1 MKSERLKPVGQGL
14 KVLFSEQFGR
24 RHQRHLCAGRHRREC
39 SERGDDRF
47 SRTDIAL
54 DETKGRRGLSRS

>member
-1 MKSERLKPVGQGL
+1 MKPKRLKPIGQGL

-24 RHQRHLCAGRHRREC
+24 RHQRHLGAGRHRREC
-39 SERGDDRF
+39 GECGDDGF

-54 DETKGRRGLSRS
+54 DEAKGRGRLS